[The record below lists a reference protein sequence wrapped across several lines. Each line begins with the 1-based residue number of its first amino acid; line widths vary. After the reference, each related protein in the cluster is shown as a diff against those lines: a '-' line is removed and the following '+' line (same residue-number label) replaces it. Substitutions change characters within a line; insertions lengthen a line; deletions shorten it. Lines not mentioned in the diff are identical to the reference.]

1 MRIEH
6 PPDVWIKRILY
17 NDPRKHHRASNVAT
31 RIKAS
36 VAACPF
42 HGRVSQPPVKTGF
55 ELRPQFFPYHADLPD
70 AYRRRRITV
79 LVGSIFRW
87 QEVLP
92 LVIVYATE
100 IAAINPSA
108 ARFALMEMFDFVP
121 MRICIFGNVFTA
133 RNLHS
138 SLFQFRSP
146 GVLSSTSFSQM
157 PDSRKLPH
165 FE

>member
-1 MRIEH
+1 
-6 PPDVWIKRILY
+6 
-17 NDPRKHHRASNVAT
+17 
-31 RIKAS
+31 
-36 VAACPF
+36 
-42 HGRVSQPPVKTGF
+42 
-55 ELRPQFFPYHADLPD
+55 
-70 AYRRRRITV
+70 V

-138 SLFQFRSP
+138 SLFSFAVPVFCLQRVSARCLTRGSFHNLNKRVIESWIFRNLT
-146 GVLSSTSFSQM
+146 G
-157 PDSRKLPH
+157 
-165 FE
+165 

>member
-1 MRIEH
+1 
-6 PPDVWIKRILY
+6 
-17 NDPRKHHRASNVAT
+17 
-31 RIKAS
+31 
-36 VAACPF
+36 
-42 HGRVSQPPVKTGF
+42 
-55 ELRPQFFPYHADLPD
+55 
-70 AYRRRRITV
+70 V

-138 SLFQFRSP
+138 SLSVSQSRCSVFNEFQ
-146 GVLSSTSFSQM
+146 
-157 PDSRKLPH
+157 PDA
-165 FE
+165 

>member
-1 MRIEH
+1 
-6 PPDVWIKRILY
+6 
-17 NDPRKHHRASNVAT
+17 
-31 RIKAS
+31 
-36 VAACPF
+36 
-42 HGRVSQPPVKTGF
+42 
-55 ELRPQFFPYHADLPD
+55 
-70 AYRRRRITV
+70 V

-133 RNLHS
+133 RNLHL
-138 SLFQFRSP
+138 SLF
-146 GVLSSTSFSQM
+146 SFAVPVFCLRRVM
-157 PDSRKLPH
+157 PDSRKLSQ